1 MAGKRR
7 QPFFHCREEMNMKIR
22 LAQACFVAGALM
34 LPVLGHGADSDS
46 DRSHPKAFAKDSWI
60 TTKIKADLVKA
71 KDVSA
76 THIKVDTDDKG
87 IVTLSGTAR
96 TQAEADKA
104 VSIARDVKGVVAVEN
119 NIKVSNR

>member
-1 MAGKRR
+1 
-7 QPFFHCREEMNMKIR
+7 MKIR

-119 NIKVSNR
+119 NMKVSNR